1 MGIDPKEIDPII
13 RDLFEKYRTGT
24 IEVVEKDELF
34 GFLDSVRDIP
44 GFNLRT
50 LAIGGLQYG
59 EIDYKRLNGEW
70 YRRRR
75 RAERLAKEKPTPT
88 TEITKKKE
96 DDITKGATDKLFE
109 EIKDIGSLLVNEYAG
124 RASERNE
131 SLKVYVIKSIQMR
144 EEYGD
149 QIELLKQENDMLK
162 ALCSLF
168 VEAVK
173 PQFRQMA
180 AQRMYLDWIT
190 GLLQL
195 RALGIELDPAYVDQV
210 TARLEQVMGITL
222 L

>member
-1 MGIDPKEIDPII
+1 MGIDPREIDPVIK
-13 RDLFEKYRTGT
+13 DLFEKYRTGT
-24 IEVVEKDELF
+24 IEVAEKDELF
-34 GFLDSVRDIP
+34 SFLDSVQEIP
-44 GFNLRT
+44 GFNLRV
-50 LAIGGLQYG
+50 LSVGGLQYG

-70 YRRRR
+70 YRRKK
-75 RAERLAKEKPTPT
+75 RAERLAKGKPTPT
-88 TEITKKKE
+88 REITRKKE
-96 DDITKGATDKLFE
+96 DEITKGATDKLFE

-124 RASERNE
+124 KAADRNE
-131 SLKVYVIKSIQMR
+131 SLKVYVTKSIEMR

-168 VEAVK
+168 AEAVK

-195 RALGIELDPAYVDQV
+195 QALGVELDPSYVDQV
-210 TARLEQVMGITL
+210 TSRLEEVMGINL
-222 L
+222 I

>member
-1 MGIDPKEIDPII
+1 MGIDPREIDPVIK
-13 RDLFEKYRTGT
+13 DLFEKYRTGT
-24 IEVVEKDELF
+24 IEVPEKDELF
-34 GFLDSVRDIP
+34 GFLDSVRDVP

-50 LAIGGLQYG
+50 LVVGGLRYG

-75 RAERLAKEKPTPT
+75 RAERLAREKPTPT
-88 TEITKKKE
+88 SEITQKKE

-109 EIKDIGSLLVNEYAG
+109 EVKEIGSLLVNQYAKN
-124 RASERNE
+124 ASDRGE
-131 SLKVYVIKSIQMR
+131 SLKIYVIKSIEMR

-162 ALCSLF
+162 ALSSLF

-173 PQFRQMA
+173 PQFKQMA

-195 RALGIELDPAYVDQV
+195 QALGIELDSAYVDQV